1 MMKITVI
8 HGQSHEG
15 NTCMVARELANKVGG
30 EIRELF
36 LPRDFYRS
44 CLGCYTCFKNDLSDC
59 PHYKELE
66 PLVTA
71 ILDCDLL
78 ILESPVYVYHATG
91 QMISFLDHFGTW

>member
-30 EIRELF
+30 EIREFF
-36 LPRDFYRS
+36 LPRDFNRS
-44 CLGCYTCFKNDLSDC
+44 CLGCYTCFKNDLSKC

-66 PLVTA
+66 PIVTA
-71 ILDCDLL
+71 ITESDLL
-78 ILESPVYVYHATG
+78 ILESPVHV
-91 QMISFLDHFGTW
+91 